1 MDPRILQLAH
11 VVVALAAFGLAYLF
25 RADATAYTLLVGAA
39 TYLLGL
45 ASPSPVQAAKERVRA
60 NSDPPPRP

>member
-1 MDPRILQLAH
+1 MDPRLLQVLH
-11 VVVALAAFGLAYLF
+11 VVVALGAFGLAAVF
-25 RADATAYTLLVGAA
+25 RHDPSAYTLLVGAG